1 MNTRQP
7 SQKILI
13 ADDHAIHLNF
23 IKELIKQLGFEVIET
38 TDGKKMLEQAKKSP
52 PDLILMD
59 IFMPGMDGYT
69 ALTHLRGI
77 PSLSKIP
84 VILMSAHS
92 DVQSHQYIISAFEKV
107 DFLPKPIEIELLQT
121 KLIQMGCNPRKL

>member
-1 MNTRQP
+1 MNTRQIA
-7 SQKILI
+7 QKILI
-13 ADDHAIHLNF
+13 ADDHAIHLAF
-23 IKELIKQLGFEVIET
+23 VKELIEQMGFDVITT
-38 TDGKKMLEQAKKSP
+38 TDGKKMLDQAKLNP

-77 PSLSKIP
+77 SKLAKIP

-92 DVQSHQYIISAFEKV
+92 DVQSHHYILSAFEKV
-107 DFLPKPIEIELLQT
+107 DFLPKPIEIEILQEKLT
-121 KLIQMGCNPRKL
+121 KMGCNPRKL

>member
-1 MNTRQP
+1 MKP
-7 SQKILI
+7 SKKILI
-13 ADDHAIHLNF
+13 ADDHAMHLSF
-23 IKELIKQLGFEVIET
+23 IRDVIKQLGFDTIET
-38 TDGKKMLEQAKKSP
+38 TDGKKMLDQAKQQP

-77 PSLSKIP
+77 PKLANIP

-92 DVQSHQYIISAFEKV
+92 DVESHKYILGAFEKV
-107 DFLPKPIEIELLQT
+107 DFLPKPIEVEVLKE
-121 KLIQMGCNPRKL
+121 KLIQMGCNPGK